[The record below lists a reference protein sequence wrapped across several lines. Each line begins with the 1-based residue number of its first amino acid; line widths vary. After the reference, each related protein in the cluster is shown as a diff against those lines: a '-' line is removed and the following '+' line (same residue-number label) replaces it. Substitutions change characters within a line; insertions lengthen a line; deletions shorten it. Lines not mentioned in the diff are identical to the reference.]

1 MPGHVRGRL
10 APVVQVAEGLSRTAL
25 LTLVTQFV
33 LNGSTAMVVPFLA
46 VYLSQRQHVSP
57 AATGTVLT
65 SYLLSVRLLPA
76 LTGGLADRLGARFLV
91 AAGCVVRAAG
101 LAAFPLLGAWPAM
114 VAGAAVI
121 GLGGALAEPALRA
134 VLAREPERARASA
147 FAIRNQALNG
157 SYVLGAGLGGVLA
170 AVDVAAPFLVSAVCL
185 AALAALA
192 LANLPARAGPREP
205 GLTVHYRTAFR
216 NRQFVLFWLAM
227 IPWWVLYTQ
236 LNLAFPLYAFQL
248 TGDETRVG
256 LLFAVS
262 GIVGVPIMWP
272 AARLYRTWPALRG
285 VMLGLGCLV
294 ASFALVPAL
303 PSYLWFL
310 ACVVLFT
317 VAETLVLVG
326 SDLHIAGFT
335 SRLTVATY
343 YGLYTTAWAVGGTI
357 GNYLGPWF
365 ASTRGG
371 VSGWLVFAAI
381 GAVGLAGVGLLR
393 RRGDPE
399 PEAERPTA

>member
-1 MPGHVRGRL
+1 MLAEVRGRI
-10 APVVQVAEGLSRTAL
+10 APVVRVAEGLSRTAL
-25 LTLVTQFV
+25 LTLVVQFV

-46 VYLSQRQHVSP
+46 VYLSQRQHLPP

-76 LTGGLADRLGARFLV
+76 LTGGLADRLGTRSLV
-91 AAGCVVRAAG
+91 AGGCLTRAAG
-101 LAAFPLLGAWPAM
+101 LAVFPLLGAWPAM

-134 VLAREPERARASA
+134 VLAGEPERSRASA

-157 SYVLGAGLGGVLA
+157 SYVIGAGLGGVLA
-170 AVDVAAPFLVSAVCL
+170 TLGLAAPFQAGAAGL
-185 AALAALA
+185 AALAVLA
-192 LANLPARAGPREP
+192 LAGMPARARQRQP
-205 GLTVHYRTAFR
+205 GLAVHYRTALR
-216 NRQFVLFWLAM
+216 NRRFVLFWLVM

-248 TGDETRVG
+248 TGDETHVG

-272 AARLYRTWPALRG
+272 AARLYRAWPALRG
-285 VMLGLGCLV
+285 VLLGLGCLV

-303 PSYLWFL
+303 PGYLWFL

-335 SRLTVATY
+335 SRRTVATY

-381 GAVGLAGVGLLR
+381 GAVGLAGVVLLQR
-393 RRGDPE
+393 RQRPE
-399 PEAERPTA
+399 PEAERLTA